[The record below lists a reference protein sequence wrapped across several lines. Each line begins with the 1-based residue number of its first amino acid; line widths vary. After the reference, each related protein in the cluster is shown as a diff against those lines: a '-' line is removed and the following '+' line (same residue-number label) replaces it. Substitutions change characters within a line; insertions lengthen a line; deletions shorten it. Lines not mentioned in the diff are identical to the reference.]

1 MQDLVVHRAD
11 NGMTGSLYVCAGAS
25 ISQDCEQERSA
36 KLPDQAQ
43 EAWYVGATPFAA
55 CLLSA
60 NLLARASFICLPRRQ
75 RATLLF
81 LWRGDL
87 AGRRP
92 GGGQHARAA
101 PL

>member
-1 MQDLVVHRAD
+1 VHRAD

-25 ISQDCEQERSA
+25 IRQDCEQERSA

-60 NLLARASFICLPRRQ
+60 NLLARASFICLMVAQLSTKRSSLPCLGRDCPVV
-75 RATLLF
+75 TCVLL
-81 LWRGDL
+81 G
-87 AGRRP
+87 A
-92 GGGQHARAA
+92 
-101 PL
+101 